1 MQFLVLGDMYRAQE
15 LKNAAMDIVINN
27 MNRLMKTEEWREC
40 ECKKKNPQIIMEVAE
55 AIAMSAA

>member
-1 MQFLVLGDMYRAQE
+1 MQFLVLGDMYGAQE

-27 MNRLMKTEEWREC
+27 INRLIKTEEWRV
-40 ECKKKNPQIIMEVAE
+40 CKKKNPQIIMEVAE

>member
-1 MQFLVLGDMYRAQE
+1 MQFLVLGDMYGAQE

-40 ECKKKNPQIIMEVAE
+40 KKKNPQIIMEVAE